1 MRKGAVLFYFLLS
14 AETLNAL
21 CSARTRELPGHY
33 PFVVQ
38 TAFIEET
45 VKQWEAPSEALC
57 KSVHGT
63 VSQHVKELVR
73 KHFENFGQ
81 GRLEQQMR

>member
-1 MRKGAVLFYFLLS
+1 MI
-14 AETLNAL
+14 

-38 TAFIEET
+38 TTFIEET
-45 VKQWEAPSEALC
+45 LKQWEAPSTALC
-57 KSVHGT
+57 KSAHGI

-81 GRLEQQMR
+81 GRLEQQLR